1 MPNQPTD
8 KNQKAVLEK
17 TGRRMSNPSDEKP
30 QRTAGTEE
38 EQLSGKIEKV
48 TESLLSQW
56 EISED
61 DFEDTQDLTE
71 TAAHISRQIAPGASN
86 RNAAGSIRR
95 EEAEPRSQATP
106 HSQTVS
112 RSQTTLHS
120 QTVSRSQTTPHSQ
133 SEPRSQAAPRGET
146 AVPRGEAGEKRN
158 GKEGGR
164 RTEGTNRPES
174 RRPATER
181 TGERK
186 VSSNRPEIETR
197 RPKADKTAD
206 KRNTSAER
214 SRQKTQTDTK
224 ESRRQDPAEKRQQ
237 VKRDSGKDAAARPPR
252 SERYESRQGSQTPR
266 MADSERPNR
275 TSSAAMAARNG
286 AERSANSKTV
296 AAGPEKSKR
305 ASEYRGTEREEYI
318 RRSQSDRNAGKRRP
332 RENDDW
338 DEEAEVRTANAKK
351 RTQPPSG
358 KSRDYAENTSS
369 RNPGRKSASH
379 KKQENPVVEFWNSLH
394 TMDKVV
400 GFMGIFVCIF
410 AVVTFSVLANA
421 KSVDEQ
427 VEAFA
432 SVGQN
437 LSQLNIAGESTFMAV
452 ADAHKA
458 KQEAADFS
466 ESMEES
472 EEYNEKDDNSDVQV
486 GLNMT
491 SVEKDLKIK
500 FVNRKTGKLI
510 PHVDFQVEI
519 KGPDKTYNK
528 DDDNTDGII
537 YLTGITPG
545 KYTVRITGPE
555 NQDGYAMPSDAQE
568 VTVKDHIE
576 YKKIDVSEEVKKESE
591 VNAAKEDT
599 QVKTQTES
607 VIQDTVEWVESTKTP
622 IGSTDGK
629 GEYVEVKKSDIPDP
643 SASAGITFD
652 KLSGM
657 KSQKPWIMRENDT
670 VQPITEGGGAKTSD
684 TNQPSV
690 SDEEPGSKPSESTD
704 NPSEPSKPD
713 PDPSKPDPDPDPSK
727 PDPEPSDPDPGPVEV
742 TGVSLSPSSLS
753 GKVGESATLS
763 AQVSP
768 DNAADKSVRWSSSNE
783 SVAKV
788 SGGTVNFVGA
798 GNATI
803 TVTTNSGDK
812 TATADVTVSAKENP
826 VDTVTVTGDS
836 TVTVGGSITLTA
848 KVSPD
853 GAGYDGIRWSSS
865 DTSIAT
871 VDGGKVTGIK
881 AGTVTI
887 TAEAGGKS
895 GNISVTVKE
904 AEAVL
909 KSIKITGADS
919 GKKGTTVQLSIT
931 PDPANAD
938 ASVNWKSSDD
948 KIAKVDAN
956 GKVTCVNTGK
966 VTITATSKK
975 DTGKT
980 ATFSFQVT
988 ADEKNEF
995 DVREVKVTAGETKND
1010 YFTIKGDVES
1020 RSFSIANTKYATV
1033 DGNGKIRAIRSGE
1046 TEITVTAKYRNGDT
1060 RSKKVKLTVVAAKV
1074 EKIVLDKDKLT
1085 MKVGDTVKL
1094 NPTITTSGYTGCLWY
1109 TSDKSIVS
1117 LEEHGNGTI
1126 KALRPGKV
1134 TITAKSSEDTSK
1146 TATCEVTVTGDDPR
1160 NDTKTPLKDRS
1171 GNLLYVKTADGKF
1184 VAAVV
1189 ADYYKYDTF
1198 YRVNENTEYKYTG
1211 WQTIDGRRY
1220 YFDKNG
1226 NKVTGEQVIQGV
1238 KYTFGSDGALNAG
1251 SGVLGI
1257 DVSKHNGN
1265 INWTEVRNSGVSY
1278 VIIRCGYRGSSTGAL
1293 IEDPKFRANI
1303 QGATAAGLKV
1313 GIYFFTQAVN
1323 QIEAVEEAS
1332 MTVALI
1338 KNYKISYPVF
1348 LDVEASGGRA
1358 DGLDTATRTQIVNAY
1373 CQTIANS
1380 GYTAGVYANKTWLS
1394 SKLNV
1399 GALGSYKIWLAQYA
1413 AAPTYNGRY
1422 DMWQY
1427 SSKGKIGGI
1436 SGYTDLNISYLGY

>member
-71 TAAHISRQIAPGASN
+71 TAARISRQIAPGASN
-86 RNAAGSIRR
+86 GNAAGSIRR
-95 EEAEPRSQATP
+95 EEAGPLS
-106 HSQTVS
+106 HTV
-112 RSQTTLHS
+112 
-120 QTVSRSQTTPHSQ
+120 
-133 SEPRSQAAPRGET
+133 PRSQAAARGEAAAPRGD
-146 AVPRGEAGEKRN
+146 AGEKRS
-158 GKEGGR
+158 GKEGGY
-164 RTEGTNRPES
+164 RTEGSNRPES

-197 RPKADKTAD
+197 RQEAGKTAD

-214 SRQKTQTDTK
+214 SRQKPQTDTR
-224 ESRRQDPAEKRQQ
+224 ESRRQDPAEKRQP
-237 VKRDSGKDAAARPPR
+237 VKHDSGKDSAARPPR

-266 MADSERPNR
+266 MADPERPNR
-275 TSSAAMAARNG
+275 TSSAAMATRNG
-286 AERSANSKTV
+286 AERSANSKAA

-332 RENDDW
+332 RENDNW

-421 KSVDEQ
+421 KTVDEQ
-427 VEAFA
+427 VDAFA

-555 NQDGYAMPSDAQE
+555 NQEGYAMPSDAQE

-576 YKKIDVSEEVKKESE
+576 YKKIDVSDEVKKESE

-643 SASAGITFD
+643 SASASITFD

-670 VQPITEGGGAKTSD
+670 AQPITEGGGTKTSD

-704 NPSEPSKPD
+704 NPSEPSN
-713 PDPSKPDPDPDPSK
+713 PDPDPSK

-768 DNAADKSVRWSSSNE
+768 DNAADKSIRWSSSNE

-803 TVTTNSGDK
+803 TVTTNSGGK

-826 VDTVTVTGDS
+826 VQNVTITGDS
-836 TVTVGGSITLTA
+836 AVTAGGSITLTA

-853 GAGYDGIRWSSS
+853 GASYDSIRWSSS

-871 VDGGKVTGIK
+871 VDGGNVTGIK

-909 KSIKITGADS
+909 KSIKITGADG

-938 ASVNWKSSDD
+938 ASVTWKSSDE

-1380 GYTAGVYANKTWLS
+1380 GYTAGVYANKTWLN

>member
-8 KNQKAVLEK
+8 KNQKAVPEN
-17 TGRRMSNPSDEKP
+17 TGRRLSNPSDEKP
-30 QRTAGTEE
+30 HRTADAEE

-71 TAAHISRQIAPGASN
+71 TAAHISRQMEPGAPN
-86 RNAAGSIRR
+86 RDTAGNIRR
-95 EEAEPRSQATP
+95 EAAGPRG
-106 HSQTVS
+106 
-112 RSQTTLHS
+112 
-120 QTVSRSQTTPHSQ
+120 Q
-133 SEPRSQAAPRGET
+133 SAPRGES
-146 AVPRGEAGEKRN
+146 AGPRGQSALRGEKTGPRGQSPSRGEAAPRSNAGEKRS
-158 GKEGGR
+158 GADGSYRPEGR
-164 RTEGTNRPES
+164 RLATEGNGERKSSSNPNRPEAAP
-174 RRPATER
+174 RRPEA
-181 TGERK
+181 G
-186 VSSNRPEIETR
+186 
-197 RPKADKTAD
+197 KAAD
-206 KRNTSAER
+206 KRNASAER
-214 SRQKTQTDTK
+214 SRPKPQTDAR
-224 ESRRQDPAEKRQQ
+224 ESGRQEPAAKRQPG
-237 VKRDSGKDAAARPPR
+237 RPDSGKDTAAVRPPR

-266 MADSERPNR
+266 MSDSERPNR
-275 TSSAAMAARNG
+275 ASSVVKEAGNG
-286 AERSANSKTV
+286 AERSAGTK
-296 AAGPEKSKR
+296 AAATNPERSRR
-305 ASEYRGTEREEYI
+305 ASEHRGSEREEYI
-318 RRSQSDRNAGKRRP
+318 CRSRPEMNAGKRRP
-332 RENDDW
+332 REEVDW
-338 DEEAEVRTANAKK
+338 DEEAYERPANAKNRAQAASGK
-351 RTQPPSG
+351 APSG
-358 KSRDYAENTSS
+358 KNRDYEENVSS
-369 RNPGRKSASH
+369 RNSGRKASSH

-410 AVVTFSVLANA
+410 AVITFSVLANA
-421 KSVDEQ
+421 KSVDAQ

-437 LSQLNIAGESTFMAV
+437 LSQLNIAGESTFLAV

-555 NQDGYAMPSDAQE
+555 GLEGYSMPSDAQE

-576 YKKIDVSEEVKKESE
+576 YKKIDVSDEVKKESE

-643 SASAGITFD
+643 SSTASITFA

-670 VQPITEGGGAKTSD
+670 AQPITEGGDTKTSD
-684 TNQPSV
+684 TNQPSP
-690 SDEEPGSKPSESTD
+690 SDEESSSKPSESTD
-704 NPSEPSKPD
+704 NPPEPSTSSPE
-713 PDPSKPDPDPDPSK
+713 PSNPEPEPSK
-727 PDPEPSDPDPGPVEV
+727 PDPEPEPSNPDPGPVEV

-753 GKVGESATLS
+753 GKVGESATLNV
-763 AQVSP
+763 QVSP
-768 DNAADKSVRWSSSNE
+768 DNAADKGVKWSSSNE
-783 SVAKV
+783 SVARV
-788 SGGTVNFVGA
+788 SGGTVTFVGA

-803 TVTTNSGDK
+803 TVTTNSGGK
-812 TATADVTVSAKENP
+812 TATAEVTVSAKEVS

-836 TVTVGGSITLTA
+836 AVTIGGSITLTA

-853 GAGYDGIRWSSS
+853 GASYDSIKWSSS

-871 VDGGKVTGIK
+871 VDGGKVTGVK

-904 AEAVL
+904 AEAAL

-919 GKKGTTVQLSIT
+919 GKKGSTVQLSIT

-938 ASVNWKSSDD
+938 ASVTWKSSDE

-1033 DGNGKIRAIRSGE
+1033 DGNGKIKAIRAGE
-1046 TEITVTAKYRNGDT
+1046 TEITVTAKFRNGDT
-1060 RSKKVKLTVVAAKV
+1060 KSKKVKLTVVAAKV
-1074 EKIVLDKDKLT
+1074 EKIVLDKDKVT

-1126 KALRPGKV
+1126 KALKPGKV

-1160 NDTKTPLKDRS
+1160 NDTKTPLKDKS

-1189 ADYYKYDTF
+1189 ADYYKYNTF

-1293 IEDPKFRANI
+1293 IEDPKFKANI

-1380 GYTAGVYANKTWLS
+1380 GYTAGVYANKTWLN

-1399 GALGSYKIWLAQYA
+1399 GALGGYKIWLAQYA

-1427 SSKGKIGGI
+1427 SSKGNIGGI

>member
-71 TAAHISRQIAPGASN
+71 TAARISRQIAPGASN
-86 RNAAGSIRR
+86 GNAAGSIRR
-95 EEAEPRSQATP
+95 EEAGPL
-106 HSQTVS
+106 SQTV
-112 RSQTTLHS
+112 
-120 QTVSRSQTTPHSQ
+120 
-133 SEPRSQAAPRGET
+133 PRSQAAARGEAAAPRGD
-146 AVPRGEAGEKRN
+146 AGEKRS
-158 GKEGGR
+158 GKEGGY
-164 RTEGTNRPES
+164 RTEGSNRPES

-197 RPKADKTAD
+197 RQEAGKTAD

-214 SRQKTQTDTK
+214 SRQKPQTDTR
-224 ESRRQDPAEKRQQ
+224 ESRRQDPAEKRQP
-237 VKRDSGKDAAARPPR
+237 VKHDSGKDSAARPPR

-275 TSSAAMAARNG
+275 TSSAAMATRNG
-286 AERSANSKTV
+286 AERSANSKAA

-318 RRSQSDRNAGKRRP
+318 RRSKSDRNAGKRRP

-338 DEEAEVRTANAKK
+338 DEEADVRPANAKN

-358 KSRDYAENTSS
+358 KSRDYAENIFS

-421 KSVDEQ
+421 RSVDEQ
-427 VEAFA
+427 VDAFA

-437 LSQLNIAGESTFMAV
+437 LSQLNIAGESTFLAV

-555 NQDGYAMPSDAQE
+555 NQEGYAMPSDAQE

-576 YKKIDVSEEVKKESE
+576 YKKIDVSDEVKKESE

-643 SASAGITFD
+643 SASASITFD

-670 VQPITEGGGAKTSD
+670 VQPITEGGETKTSD
-684 TNQPSV
+684 TNQPTAS
-690 SDEEPGSKPSESTD
+690 EEESGSKPSESTD
-704 NPSEPSKPD
+704 NPSETSKPD
-713 PDPSKPDPDPDPSK
+713 SE
-727 PDPEPSDPDPGPVEV
+727 PEPSKPDPGPVEV

-768 DNAADKSVRWSSSNE
+768 DNAADKSIRWSSSNE

-803 TVTTNSGDK
+803 TVTTNSGGK

-826 VDTVTVTGDS
+826 VQNVTITGDS
-836 TVTVGGSITLTA
+836 AVTAGGSITLTA

-853 GAGYDGIRWSSS
+853 GASYDSIRWSSS

-938 ASVNWKSSDD
+938 ASVTWKSSDE

-1380 GYTAGVYANKTWLS
+1380 GYTAGVYANKTWLN

>member
-8 KNQKAVLEK
+8 KNQKAVPENI
-17 TGRRMSNPSDEKP
+17 GRRMSNPSDEKP
-30 QRTAGTEE
+30 QKMAGTEE

-71 TAAHISRQIAPGASN
+71 TAAHISRQMAPGASN
-86 RNAAGSIRR
+86 RDAAGSIRR
-95 EEAEPRSQATP
+95 EAAGPRGQSA
-106 HSQTVS
+106 S
-112 RSQTTLHS
+112 RSQS
-120 QTVSRSQTTPHSQ
+120 
-133 SEPRSQAAPRGET
+133 APRGE
-146 AVPRGEAGEKRN
+146 AAPRSNAGEKRN
-158 GKEGGR
+158 GMEGGR
-164 RTEGTNRPES
+164 RTEDSYRPES
-174 RRPATER
+174 RRPSPDAVTPGSRRNAEGRPAAERDRIVRSNARQPEKETSGERRSEGSRPATER

-186 VSSNRPEIETR
+186 ASSARLEANPRRPEANPKRPEANTR
-197 RPKADKTAD
+197 RPEAGKTAD
-206 KRNTSAER
+206 QRNASAER
-214 SRQKTQTDTK
+214 IRPKMQTDAS
-224 ESRRQDPAEKRQQ
+224 ESRRQEPAEKRQP
-237 VKRDSGKDAAARPPR
+237 VRSDSGKDTAAVRAPR

-275 TSSAAMAARNG
+275 TSSAAKA
-286 AERSANSKTV
+286 
-296 AAGPEKSKR
+296 
-305 ASEYRGTEREEYI
+305 
-318 RRSQSDRNAGKRRP
+318 AGKRRP
-332 RENDDW
+332 HENDDW
-338 DEEAEVRTANAKK
+338 EEEAYERPANAKK
-351 RTQPPSG
+351 RAQAPSG
-358 KSRDYAENTSS
+358 KSRDYAENTAS
-369 RNPGRKSASH
+369 RNPGRKSPSH

-410 AVVTFSVLANA
+410 AVITFSVLANA

-437 LSQLNIAGESTFMAV
+437 LSQLNIAGESTFLAV

-555 NQDGYAMPSDAQE
+555 NQDGYSIPSDAQE

-576 YKKIDVSEEVKKESE
+576 YKKIDVSDEVKKESE

-629 GEYVEVKKSDIPDP
+629 GEYVEVKKADIPDP
-643 SASAGITFD
+643 SATASITFA

-670 VQPITEGGGAKTSD
+670 VQPITESGDTKTSD

-690 SDEEPGSKPSESTD
+690 SDEEPDSKPSESTD
-704 NPSEPSKPD
+704 NP
-713 PDPSKPDPDPDPSK
+713 PDPSKPDPDPDPEPSN
-727 PDPEPSDPDPGPVEV
+727 PDPEPSTPDPGPVEV
-742 TGVSLSPSSLS
+742 SGVSLSPSSLS
-753 GKVGESATLS
+753 GKVGESATLN

-768 DNAADKSVRWSSSNE
+768 DNAADKSVRWSSSNDN
-783 SVAKV
+783 VAKV
-788 SGGTVNFVGA
+788 SNGTVTFVGA

-803 TVTTNSGDK
+803 TVTTNSGGK

-826 VDTVTVTGDS
+826 VQNVTVTGDS
-836 TVTVGGSITLTA
+836 AVTVGGSITLTA

-853 GAGYDGIRWSSS
+853 GASYDSIRWSSS

-871 VDGGKVTGIK
+871 VDGGKVTGVK

-904 AEAVL
+904 AEAAL

-919 GKKGTTVQLSIT
+919 GKKGSTVQLSIT

-938 ASVNWKSSDD
+938 ASVTWKSSDE

-995 DVREVKVTAGETKND
+995 DVKEVKITAGETKND

-1033 DGNGKIRAIRSGE
+1033 DGNGKIKAIRAGE
-1046 TEITVTAKYRNGDT
+1046 TEITVTAKFRNGDT

-1074 EKIVLDKDKLT
+1074 EKIVLDKDKVT

-1160 NDTKTPLKDRS
+1160 NDTKTPLKDKS

-1238 KYTFGSDGALNAG
+1238 KYSFGSDGALNAG

-1332 MTVALI
+1332 MTVSLI

-1380 GYTAGVYANKTWLS
+1380 GYTAGVYANKTWLN

-1399 GALGSYKIWLAQYA
+1399 GALGGYKIWLAQYA